1 MENTMQLADHEYK
14 DCMLD
19 LETLGTT
26 PGSAVVAIG
35 AVMFDRET
43 ASIGDKFYVNLDLEQ
58 VMAAGFTATGGTLE
72 FWLKQPDEARLQI
85 LKDPAALVDGAMSFA
100 EFVTHGELGVNK
112 DMRVWGNGAAFD
124 NVLLRCV
131 YERLG
136 MLAPWNFRNDRCF
149 RTIKNEEPRAKEL
162 LPEFVGTPYNA
173 LDDAVHQAKWA
184 INLYYGQRMEHVEY
198 VGHDEEEGE

>member
-1 MENTMQLADHEYK
+1 MQLSDHEYK

-72 FWLKQPDEARLQI
+72 FWLKQPDEARLQL
-85 LKDPAALVDGAMSFA
+85 LKDPAFLVDGVMSFA
-100 EFVTHGELGVNK
+100 EFLTRGELGVNK

-136 MLAPWNFRNDRCF
+136 MLTPWNFWNDRCF
-149 RTIKNEEPRAKEL
+149 RTIKNEEPHAKVV
-162 LPEFVGTPYNA
+162 LPEFVGTPHNA

-184 INLYYGQRMEHVEY
+184 INLYHGQRMEHVEY
-198 VGHDEEEGE
+198 VGHDEEESE

>member
-19 LETLGTT
+19 LETMGTT

-72 FWLKQPDEARLQI
+72 FWLKQPDEARLQL
-85 LKDPAALVDGAMSFA
+85 LKDPVFLVDGVMSFA

-136 MLAPWNFRNDRCF
+136 MLAPWNFWNDRCF

-162 LPEFVGTPYNA
+162 LPEFVGTPHNA

-184 INLYYGQRMEHVEY
+184 INLYHGQRMEHVEY
-198 VGHDEEEGE
+198 VGHDEEESE